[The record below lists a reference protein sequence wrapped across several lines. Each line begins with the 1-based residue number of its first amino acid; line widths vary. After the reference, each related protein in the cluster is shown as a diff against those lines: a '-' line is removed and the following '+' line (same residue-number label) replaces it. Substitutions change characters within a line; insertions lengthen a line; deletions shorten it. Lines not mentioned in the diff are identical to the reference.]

1 MALSFNAPCIVSCQI
16 QLLCP
21 WHPPLLC
28 PRSVVIAGGLISMCV
43 FAWGH
48 RRDRL
53 AWLACLLSPCFVV
66 AAIVVGVLRK
76 TPVAVVHALAAMNDR
91 AQTYPSHPLY
101 HGLTV

>member
-1 MALSFNAPCIVSCQI
+1 MALSFNAPCIVSGLI
-16 QLLCP
+16 RLLCP
-21 WHPPLLC
+21 WHS
-28 PRSVVIAGGLISMCV
+28 PRSVVIAGGLISMCA

-66 AAIVVGVLRK
+66 AAIVVGVVRK
-76 TPVAVVHALAAMNDR
+76 TPLAVVHALVAMDDR

>member
-1 MALSFNAPCIVSCQI
+1 MALSLNAPCIVSGLI
-16 QLLCP
+16 RLLCP
-21 WHPPLLC
+21 WHS
-28 PRSVVIAGGLISMCV
+28 PRSAVIAGGLISMCA

-66 AAIVVGVLRK
+66 AAIVVGVVPK
-76 TPVAVVHALAAMNDR
+76 TPLAVVHASVAMDDR
-91 AQTYPSHPLY
+91 AQTHLAHSLY